1 MMKRGTIFC
10 LCLLFT
16 FMVVNAQSFLDKD
29 QEMFVYE
36 IKYGW
41 IKIGEAQLVHQRKDS
56 VIALD
61 VLAYTTGIVNWIARL
76 RDSIHAEIDKITY
89 KPRYSFMNR
98 SEGKYQRK
106 QEDHYD
112 FDMDS
117 VYINVYEM
125 KADKHGHTKL
135 ESYHLR
141 DSTFDMLSS
150 YMYLRSQPWEA
161 FNQGD
166 SVMLN
171 MFYEDEYYPFGIEYV
186 GIEEIETEFG
196 PQTCHKAYILFPISG
211 TFPEKY
217 MVKVWVTV
225 DERKWPLRVEA
236 KMKFGKAV
244 CELIEIH

>member
-1 MMKRGTIFC
+1 
-10 LCLLFT
+10 
-16 FMVVNAQSFLDKD
+16 MVVNAQSFLDKD
-29 QEMFVYE
+29 QETFVYE

-61 VLAYTTGIVNWIARL
+61 VLAYTTGIINWIARL
-76 RDSIHAEIDKITY
+76 KDSVHTEIDGKTF

-106 QEDHYD
+106 QKDQFD
-112 FDMDS
+112 FEKDT
-117 VYINVYEM
+117 VYISVFET
-125 KADKHGHTKL
+125 KAEKNERTIS

-150 YMYLRSQPWEA
+150 YMYLRSQFWEV

-171 MFYEDEYYPFGIEYV
+171 MFYEDEYYPFGVEYV
-186 GIEEIETEFG
+186 GLEDIDTEFG
-196 PQTCHKAYILFPISG
+196 RQTCHKAYILFPISG

-217 MVKVWVTV
+217 MVKVWVSA
-225 DERKWPLRVEA
+225 DSRKLPLRVEA
-236 KMKFGKAV
+236 KMKFGKAI
-244 CELIEIH
+244 CELVEIL